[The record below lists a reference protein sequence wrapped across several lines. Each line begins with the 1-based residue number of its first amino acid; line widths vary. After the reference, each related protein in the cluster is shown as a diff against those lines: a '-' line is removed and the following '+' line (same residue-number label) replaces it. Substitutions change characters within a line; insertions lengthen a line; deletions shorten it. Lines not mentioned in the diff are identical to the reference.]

1 MFERYTEKARRV
13 IFFAR
18 YEASQFGSPFT
29 EPEHLLLGILRDDKE
44 IIRQLVLKVDLE
56 TARQEVDSRIKP
68 GTKTI
73 PTNVDLPLSE
83 HLKRVLK
90 YGAEEAERLNH
101 QHIGTAH
108 LLLGLMTEKVFAS
121 AEFLSRHG
129 ATLESLRKR
138 IEALGEQTLKAL
150 GELPAR
156 QEEIRRRVKDYLPG
170 VRPSLPAAVEIHGVK
185 RHLEHIQMSVSRC
198 KEYAWH
204 WEQKRW
210 KARDI
215 VIKKD
220 GKGFSFDLAL
230 AENSTEFELVKG
242 GWNKDHCAICRWE
255 LFESDDPI
263 HVVGF
268 TNGRDWVCT
277 ECHQKFIAGNFFAT
291 PYTDIT

>member
-18 YEASQFGSPFT
+18 YEASQFGSPFI

-44 IIRQLVLKVDLE
+44 IIRQLLLKVDLE

-108 LLLGLMTEKVFAS
+108 LLLGLMTEKEFAS

-138 IEALGEQTLKAL
+138 IEALGGQTLKAL
-150 GELPAR
+150 GELPPR
-156 QEEIRRRVKDYLPG
+156 
-170 VRPSLPAAVEIHGVK
+170 
-185 RHLEHIQMSVSRC
+185 
-198 KEYAWH
+198 
-204 WEQKRW
+204 
-210 KARDI
+210 
-215 VIKKD
+215 
-220 GKGFSFDLAL
+220 
-230 AENSTEFELVKG
+230 
-242 GWNKDHCAICRWE
+242 
-255 LFESDDPI
+255 
-263 HVVGF
+263 
-268 TNGRDWVCT
+268 
-277 ECHQKFIAGNFFAT
+277 
-291 PYTDIT
+291 